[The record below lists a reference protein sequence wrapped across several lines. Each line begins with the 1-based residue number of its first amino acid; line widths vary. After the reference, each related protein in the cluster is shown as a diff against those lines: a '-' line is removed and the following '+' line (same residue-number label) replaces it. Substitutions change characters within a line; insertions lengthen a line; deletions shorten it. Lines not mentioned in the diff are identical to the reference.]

1 MMRLLKQILCQ
12 CLVLIVWIGLAQA
25 AAEKEAVPVKDAV
38 PVIEIEEPTYEF
50 PQVTQGEVVKHDFRV
65 FNRGNAPLEIKS
77 VKPG

>member
-1 MMRLLKQILCQ
+1 MRLAKHIFLS
-12 CLVLIVWIGLAQA
+12 CLVLMMWIGLAQA
-25 AAEKEAVPVKDAV
+25 ADEKKAV
-38 PVIEIEEPTYEF
+38 PVIAVDQPAYEF

>member
-1 MMRLLKQILCQ
+1 MRLLKQILCQ

-25 AAEKEAVPVKDAV
+25 AAEKKAV
-38 PVIEIEEPTYEF
+38 PVIEIEGPTYEF

>member
-1 MMRLLKQILCQ
+1 MRLLKQILCQ

-25 AAEKEAVPVKDAV
+25 AAEKAAV
-38 PVIEIEEPTYEF
+38 PVIEIEEPTHEF